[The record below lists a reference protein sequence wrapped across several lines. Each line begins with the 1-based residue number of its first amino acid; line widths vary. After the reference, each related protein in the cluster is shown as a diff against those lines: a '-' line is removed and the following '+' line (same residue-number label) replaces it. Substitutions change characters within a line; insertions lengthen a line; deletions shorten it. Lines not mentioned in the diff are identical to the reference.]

1 MSTNI
6 VKGYADRTI
15 RALTD
20 CAAGRRDIV
29 IADDSKSEVS
39 INTLRQTARELGL
52 EVLNCVLNSDNGKP
66 ASHSIFARDHFDT
79 HNAFLLIMERKR
91 GQISRESLQLA
102 LGKMLGYNVADT
114 LSFSMSDIGQTCPC
128 DCCGGKQDA

>member
-1 MSTNI
+1 MNNL
-6 VKGYADRTI
+6 VKGYSERTI

-79 HNAFLLIMERKR
+79 HNAFLLIMARKAGR
-91 GQISRESLQLA
+91 ISREMLQA
-102 LGKMLGYNVADT
+102 KLGLMLG
-114 LSFSMSDIGQTCPC
+114 FSTEQITDFAFSEIGQTCPC

>member
-6 VKGYADRTI
+6 VKGYSNRTI

-39 INTLRQTARELGL
+39 INTLRQAGRELGL
-52 EVLNCVLNSDNGKP
+52 EYINMVLTSDNGKP
-66 ASHSIFARDHFDT
+66 ASHSIFARSLDT
-79 HNAFLLIMERKR
+79 AESALGLIQMRKA
-91 GQISRESLQLA
+91 GELSRFELQVP
-102 LGKMLGYNVADT
+102 LGKMLGYSLADIAEFGA
-114 LSFSMSDIGQTCPC
+114 SRIGRTCPC
-128 DCCGGKQDA
+128 DCCGGAQS

>member
-6 VKGYADRTI
+6 VKGYANRTI

-39 INTLRQTARELGL
+39 INTLRQTGREMGL
-52 EVLNCVLNSDNGKP
+52 DFINVVLTSDNGKL
-66 ASHSIFARDHFDT
+66 ASHSIFGRTLLDIF
-79 HNAFLLIMERKR
+79 NAHELIASRKEGR
-91 GQISRESLQLA
+91 ISREALQA
-102 LGKMLGYNVADT
+102 KLGLMLGYDANDIIDFQ
-114 LSFSMSDIGQTCPC
+114 LSEIGQTCPC
-128 DCCGGKQDA
+128 DCCGGNQ

>member
-6 VKGYADRTI
+6 VKGYSNRTI

-39 INTLRQTARELGL
+39 INTLRQTGREMGL
-52 EVLNCVLNSDNGKP
+52 DFINVVLTSDNGKL
-66 ASHSIFARDHFDT
+66 ASHSIFGRTLLDIF
-79 HNAFLLIMERKR
+79 NAHDLIASRKEGR
-91 GQISRESLQLA
+91 ISRESLQLQ
-102 LGKMLGYNVADT
+102 LGKMLGYGICDI
-114 LSFSMSDIGQTCPC
+114 LSFSLSEIGRTCPC
-128 DCCGGKQDA
+128 DCCGGEA

>member
-6 VKGYADRTI
+6 VKGYANRTI

-20 CAAGRRDIV
+20 CAAGRRDVV

-52 EVLNCVLNSDNGKP
+52 EYVNLVLTSDNGKP
-66 ASHSIFARDHFDT
+66 ASHSIFARDLHHACHAKD
-79 HNAFLLIMERKR
+79 LINQRR
-91 GQISRESLQLA
+91 GGYISRFELQAA
-102 LGKMLGYNVADT
+102 LGKMLGFGPSEI
-114 LSFSMSDIGQTCPC
+114 LEFGESEIGMTCPC
-128 DCCGGKQDA
+128 DCCGGAQ